1 MPEPLLSVRDLK
13 KAYNGRTVL
22 NGVDADIFPGEA
34 IFVIGPSGGGKST
47 FLRCLNLLERP
58 DSGSIT
64 FMGQDILAPRADVNR
79 LRKEV
84 GMVFQHFN
92 LFPHLTVLRNIT
104 LAPSLTKLATRYEA
118 EAHARKLLARIGL
131 ADKADAYPTQL
142 SGGQKQ
148 RIAIVRAL
156 AMRPRLVLFDEPTS
170 ALDPTMVNEV
180 LAVIRDLA
188 KSGMTMM
195 IVTHEMRFARDV
207 STRVFYMDQG
217 EVYEEGP
224 PEQIF
229 GDPRRTRTRAFI
241 RRVDLRAFP
250 VVRGDFDLYHFR
262 AEVDDFAMRQ
272 MMPPKRRKTLALV
285 LEELIEN
292 LLFPRAKSITLEI
305 GISSE
310 SGEAEIHAT
319 WQGAPE
325 NPLEAADEAGAM
337 ARIILAKRCAKPSF
351 TAQDGTNILS
361 LILPGESA

>member
-1 MPEPLLSVRDLK
+1 MISVRHLSKHFD
-13 KAYNGRTVL
+13 GRAVL
-22 NGVDADIFPGEA
+22 RDVNAEIREGEV
-34 IFVIGPSGGGKST
+34 ISVIGPSGTGKST

-58 DSGSIT
+58 DGGEIVID
-64 FMGQDILAPRADVNR
+64 GVNILAPGADIPALRAR
-79 LRKEV
+79 M
-84 GMVFQHFN
+84 GMVFQQFN
-92 LFPHLTVLRNIT
+92 LFPHLTVLENIT
-104 LAPSLTKLATRYEA
+104 LAPTAILRLPPGQ
-118 EAHARKLLARIGL
+118 ARERALGLLGRVGL
-131 ADKADAYPTQL
+131 ADKANALPEEL
-142 SGGQKQ
+142 SGGQQQ
-148 RIAIVRAL
+148 RVAIARTL
-156 AMRPRLVLFDEPTS
+156 AMEPKIVLFDEPTS

-224 PEQIF
+224 PARIF

-292 LLFPRAKSITLEI
+292 LLFPRAKAITLEI

-310 SGEAEIHAT
+310 SGEAELHAT

-337 ARIILAKRCAKPSF
+337 ARVILAKRCAKPTF
-351 TAQDGTNILS
+351 AAQDGTNILS
-361 LILPGESA
+361 LILPGEPA